1 MNENSYQDFNYK
13 QIKNQ
18 NYENL
23 KKENIFFKWGKIDNS
38 IFSNSWRLRSYPI

>member
-23 KKENIFFKWGKIDNS
+23 KKENIFLSGEKLITQFFYIHQ
-38 IFSNSWRLRSYPI
+38 F